1 MDNAIQS
8 KQQLELAVGV
18 TLTSEQVA
26 ALTHDIVWLES
37 HEVNGEQVLVPVLYL
52 AHSNNRLAPNGSLIA
67 GKDVSLIAGKD
78 LNNVGT
84 LRAANDLSAVAGE
97 NLVNSGVVE
106 AGKGLNLTA
115 GKDLLNKAGGVIAG
129 RDVALTATDGD
140 VVNERT
146 LTSHQSNKGPYALQ
160 RDFVDSAAR
169 VEAANNLTINA
180 GRDFNNSAGVLKSAA
195 DTRITAGRDVSL
207 TAVEQVVGNQL
218 NANYRDQSVTQH
230 GSTLEAGRDLS
241 ISAGRDV
248 TAIASQM
255 EAKRDVSM
263 SAKENL
269 TLVSAANEQHWFSQ
283 TKSFKG
289 QEDHVQQVATSVK
302 GGGDVTLSAGLEL
315 ALIAS
320 RVTAGD
326 EAYLV
331 AGKNLV
337 LKAAEDQDYSFYS
350 KTKKSSSSKKFRLD
364 ETESISNVGS
374 LVSAGTNSVLVA
386 GENLQLQ
393 GSVVVAEKGNAQLVA
408 GKDVQILAVTDFESD
423 RHERKQSKSSWGG
436 LKSSKVEDK
445 VSETRTTAV
454 GSMVSGDTVSV
465 TAGRDAT
472 VTGSSLV
479 STRDLS
485 VQAVREFTIDAA
497 ANTFSRTEMHK
508 QKSRDLTGVLT
519 ANNLGLDDIT
529 GNQHLSISSQKRDS
543 NAQETTL
550 TGSTIGS
557 SAGSVKL
564 TAGRELKVVAS
575 DLVSTKDMSLS
586 GADVTIAAGAETARQ
601 TSSDSSKS
609 LAVGRVVGGVVI
621 DTAKSIRNDIRAAK
635 EADDSRLK
643 AVKGAQALLSAYN
656 AVGNQDSGSAQESE
670 GKPANSSGSLI
681 KIGTELANTRSKSS
695 SEYDSET
702 AKQSTLTS
710 GAGLVISAGGD
721 GAGAKGD
728 IHVIGSSLKAENTA
742 LIAKNDIVLQSAQ
755 DRAQW
760 DNQNSNSKTSVGA
773 SFNIGDQNGFTLDLG
788 AQIAKGMGT
797 GHSVT
802 QVNSTID
809 TGLLLL
815 TSGQDTTLAGA
826 QVRADTIKADIGGN
840 LNITSRQDE
849 ASQKNQQKSAGAGV
863 SLCIPP
869 FCYGSTV
876 TASGNIAG
884 SKMNS
889 DYKAVT
895 DQTGLYAGKGGYDI
909 HIGETTQLQGA
920 VIASNANAEQNRLDT
935 GRLLVSDIKNKSE
948 IKSQSASLSASYT
961 STKWDKPG
969 GLTPDDQRKW
979 AHSEIGG
986 TLPIALKESDHSST
1000 RSAISEGTITVRDPA
1015 GANDLVGLNRDTA
1028 NANQRLD
1035 RPDERAMQERI
1046 DLIQSSAQ
1054 LASSVINTVAKA
1066 KADAANKAK
1075 REAEKSQNPEQIA
1088 AANAALQDAASWS
1101 VGGDK
1106 RIMAD
1111 IASGLVA
1118 AGLGGAGGS
1127 TAVGVVAYTSSADV
1141 FKKIG
1146 DYADAQHNNPKAD
1159 SATKAAWAEGGAA
1172 RVLLHALA
1180 GATIGLSSG
1189 NAGSGALGAG
1199 ASAALMPA
1207 IAEALKSS
1215 GIEEHNQ
1222 DAIATLITTGLGATA
1237 GSSAGGTTGAIV
1249 GGANAAGVDIH
1260 NRQLHALE
1268 VKKIKALAV
1277 EFAEENNIT
1286 VETAEARLLAQAQ
1299 QNVDKTFAAEHSMSD
1314 ASALEFLKV
1323 QSQTFVDES
1332 GRLMLMFAPGSLTAY
1347 EDSSMY
1353 LDTWKQFT
1361 SEYQTMLSVA
1371 SRKNQTEKEKE
1382 ILSNTKD
1389 TAISGLWK
1397 GAGNLPS
1404 DAVNGLV
1411 DTFKQLFHLDDV
1423 GKEIVKVPF
1432 KYDTET
1438 ERDVA
1443 KGTQQLI
1450 DNTLQMIGVAW
1461 ASIKLSPVV
1470 KAHDAVETTRLWRAV
1485 EPEELAD
1492 ILKYGDYNIHP
1503 NSTFK
1508 RFGFDEKSLDDFI
1521 KANPDR
1527 TYTKTYI
1534 EIPKDFL
1541 DKVYRHDDP
1550 GGAGKAIGIDVYEF
1564 PEFYDLFNKVNLV
1577 PK

>member
-1 MDNAIQS
+1 D
-8 KQQLELAVGV
+8 
-18 TLTSEQVA
+18 
-26 ALTHDIVWLES
+26 
-37 HEVNGEQVLVPVLYL
+37 
-52 AHSNNRLAPNGSLIA
+52 NRLAPNGALIA
-67 GKDVSLIAGKD
+67 GNDVNLIAGQD

-84 LRAANDLSAVAGE
+84 LRATHNLSAQAGQ
-97 NLVNSGVVE
+97 NLVNSGLVE
-106 AGKGLNLTA
+106 AGNRL
-115 GKDLLNKAGGVIAG
+115 DLLAGNNLVNKAGGIIAG
-129 RDVALTATDGD
+129 RDVTLTATRGD
-140 VVNERT
+140 VINERT
-146 LTSHQSNKGPYALQ
+146 LSSHQSSNGSYAQQ
-160 RDFVDSAAR
+160 RDFVDSAAW
-169 VEAANNLTINA
+169 VEAANNLVINA
-180 GRDFNNSAGVLKSAA
+180 GRDVNNNGGVLTSGA
-195 DTRITAGRDVSL
+195 DTSLKAGRDVNL
-207 TAVEQVVGNQL
+207 TSVEQVVSNDRGVRYNDL
-218 NANYRDQSVTQH
+218 SVTQN
-230 GSTLEAGRDLS
+230 GSSLQAGRDLA
-241 ISAGRDV
+241 ISAGRDIS
-248 TAIASQM
+248 AIASQI
-255 EAKRDVSM
+255 EAKRDVAM
-263 SAKENL
+263 TATANL
-269 TLVSAANEQHWFSQ
+269 SLVSAANEQHSYSK
-283 TKSFKG
+283 TKKVTS
-289 QEDHVQQVATSVK
+289 QEDHVQQVGTSLK
-302 GGGDVTLSAGLEL
+302 GGGDVTLSAGQEL

-331 AGKNLV
+331 AGKNLA

-350 KTKKSSSSKKFRLD
+350 KTKKSSSGKKFRLD
-364 ETESISNVGS
+364 GTESISNVGS

-393 GSVVVAEKGNAQLVA
+393 GSAVIAEKGNAQLIA
-408 GKDVQILAVTDFESD
+408 GKDVQILAVTDSESD

-445 VSETRTTAV
+445 VSETRTMAI
-454 GSMVSGDTVSV
+454 GSMVSGDTISV
-465 TAGRDAT
+465 TAGRDAS

-479 STRDLS
+479 STGDLS
-485 VQAVREFTIDAA
+485 VQAVRDLTIDAA
-497 ANTFSRTEMHK
+497 TNTFSRTEIHK
-508 QKSRDLTGVLT
+508 QKNRDLTGVLT
-519 ANNLGLDDIT
+519 ANKLGLDDIT
-529 GNQHLSISSQKRDS
+529 GNQHLSISSQKHNG

-557 SAGSVKL
+557 SAGNVKL
-564 TAGRELKVVAS
+564 NAGRELKVVAS

-586 GADVTIAAGAETARQ
+586 GADVSIAAGTETAKQ

-609 LAVGRVVGGVVI
+609 LAVGRVIGGMVI
-621 DTAKSIRNDIRAAK
+621 DTAKSIRNDVRAAK
-635 EADDSRLK
+635 EADDGRLK
-643 AVKGAQALLSAYN
+643 AVKSAQALLSAYN
-656 AVGNQDSGSAQESE
+656 AVGNLDSGSAQESE

-681 KIGTELANTRSKSS
+681 KIGTELANTRTKSS
-695 SEYDSET
+695 SEYNSET

-710 GAGLVISAGGD
+710 GAGLVINAGGN
-721 GAGAKGD
+721 GEGAKGD
-728 IHVIGSSLKAENTA
+728 IHVIGSHLKAENTA

-760 DNQNSNSKTSVGA
+760 DNQNTNSKTSIGA

-802 QVNSTID
+802 QVNSTVD

-815 TSGQDTTLAGA
+815 TSGQDTNLAGA
-826 QVRADTIKADIGGN
+826 QVKADTIKADIGGN
-840 LNITSRQDE
+840 LNIASRQDE

-863 SLCIPP
+863 SLCVPP
-869 FCYGSTV
+869 FCYGAMV

-909 HIGETTQLQGA
+909 HVGETTQLQGA
-920 VIASNANAEQNRLDT
+920 VIASDANAEKNRLDT

-948 IKSQSASLSASYT
+948 IKSQAASLSASYT
-961 STKWDKPG
+961 STKWDNPRGPK
-969 GLTPDDQRKW
+969 TPDDQRKW
-979 AHSEIGG
+979 AHSETGG

-1015 GANDLVGLNRDTA
+1015 GINDLVGLNRDTA

-1035 RPDERAMQERI
+1035 RPDEKAMHERI

-1054 LASSVINTVAKA
+1054 LASSAINTVAKA

-1075 REAEKSQNPEQIA
+1075 REAEKSQNSEQIA
-1088 AANAALQDAASWS
+1088 AANAAAQDAASWN

-1146 DYADAQHNNPKAD
+1146 DYSNARHHDPKAD

-1199 ASAALMPA
+1199 TSAALMPA
-1207 IAEALKSS
+1207 IAEALKNS
-1215 GIEEHNQ
+1215 GIEEYNQ
-1222 DAIATLITTGLGATA
+1222 DAIATLITAGLGATA
-1237 GSSAGGTTGAIV
+1237 GSSAGGTTGVIV
-1249 GGANAAGVDIH
+1249 GGANAAGVDIN

-1268 VKKIKALAV
+1268 VKKIKALAA
-1277 EFAEENNIT
+1277 EFAEENNIS
-1286 VETAEARLLAQAQ
+1286 VEAAEARLLAQAQ
-1299 QNVDKTFAAEHSMSD
+1299 QNVDKTFAVEHSMSD
-1314 ASALEFLKV
+1314 ASALEFLKG

-1332 GRLMLMFAPGSLTAY
+1332 GRLMLMFAPGGLTAY

-1353 LDTWKQFT
+1353 VDTWKQFT
-1361 SEYQTMLSVA
+1361 SEYQSMLSAA

-1382 ILSNTKD
+1382 ILSKTKD
-1389 TAISGLWK
+1389 TAIRGLWK

-1438 ERDVA
+1438 EHDVA

-1450 DNTLQMIGVAW
+1450 DNALQTVGAAW
-1461 ASIKLSPVV
+1461 ASIKVSPVV
-1470 KAHDAVETTRLWRAV
+1470 KVPDTVETTRLWRAV

-1534 EIPKDFL
+1534 EIPKVFL
-1541 DKVYRHDDP
+1541 DKMYRHDDP

-1564 PEFYDLFNKVNLV
+1564 PEFYDLFNKVHVV